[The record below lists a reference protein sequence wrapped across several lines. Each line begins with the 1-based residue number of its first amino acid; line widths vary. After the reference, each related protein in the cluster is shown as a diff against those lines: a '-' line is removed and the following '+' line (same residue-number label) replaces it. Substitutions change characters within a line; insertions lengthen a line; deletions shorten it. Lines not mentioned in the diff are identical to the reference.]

1 MLHHIKRKL
10 QALALE
16 HGNEVSEQDR
26 EVLVA
31 VPEGDK
37 DGHLQR
43 VIATEATLSASP
55 LNCSHST
62 GARLA
67 WGPPGSCLTLHF
79 SAVTLYVSSISCF
92 FILAQLVLEQ
102 CGCACPNHTRLRD

>member
-16 HGNEVSEQDR
+16 HGNEVSEQDG

-43 VIATEATLSASP
+43 VTVTEAAQSASP
-55 LNCSHST
+55 LDYSHST

-67 WGPPGSCLTLHF
+67 WGAPASCLTLHF
-79 SAVTLYVSSISCF
+79 SAVTLYVNSISCF

-102 CGCACPNHTRLRD
+102 RGCACPNH

>member
-1 MLHHIKRKL
+1 MLHHIKRKP

-31 VPEGDK
+31 VPEGDE

-43 VIATEATLSASP
+43 VTVTEAAQSASS
-55 LNCSHST
+55 LDYSHST
-62 GARLA
+62 GARPA
-67 WGPPGSCLTLHF
+67 WGTPASCLTLRF
-79 SAVTLYVSSISCF
+79 SAVALLSIVSPVSLF
-92 FILAQLVLEQ
+92 
-102 CGCACPNHTRLRD
+102 

>member
-1 MLHHIKRKL
+1 MLHHIKRKP

-16 HGNEVSEQDR
+16 HGSEVSEQDR

-43 VIATEATLSASP
+43 VTATEAAWSASP
-55 LNCSHST
+55 LDCSRSI
-62 GARLA
+62 GAQLT
-67 WGPPGSCLTLHF
+67 WGAPGS
-79 SAVTLYVSSISCF
+79 
-92 FILAQLVLEQ
+92 
-102 CGCACPNHTRLRD
+102 